1 MHTLFKTQ
9 TLKTI
14 PCSAV
19 HTRLGHIKVTPSPS
33 PQMKLS
39 LTRPVGFEAFRHI
52 LETLTG
58 DACAVHLSCF
68 LIIVVA
74 WRDTALDFMPHAT
87 IAAHWFH
94 ILVRSEGVS
103 VKRLTAL
110 LMQRFVS

>member
-1 MHTLFKTQ
+1 
-9 TLKTI
+9 
-14 PCSAV
+14 
-19 HTRLGHIKVTPSPS
+19 
-33 PQMKLS
+33 MKLS

-74 WRDTALDFMPHAT
+74 WRDKALDFMPHPT

-94 ILVRSEGVS
+94 ILVRSEEVS